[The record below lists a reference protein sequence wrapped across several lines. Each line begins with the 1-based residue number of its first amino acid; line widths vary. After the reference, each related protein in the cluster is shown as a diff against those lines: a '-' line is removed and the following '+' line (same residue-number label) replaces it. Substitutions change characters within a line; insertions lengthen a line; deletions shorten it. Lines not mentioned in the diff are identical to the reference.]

1 MVVEFVVEE
10 MLFKIKDSK
19 RITANS
25 KIHSPAHEQ
34 CPLYIGGGI

>member
-19 RITANS
+19 IITANT
-25 KIHSPAHEQ
+25 KIHSPAHKRD
-34 CPLYIGGGI
+34 PLHIGGEI